1 MTATPK
7 TKLLVPVIALTLA
20 GAAATVRAADDKK
33 SDVPAGDAKAKKAA
47 EKIDIAVTEK
57 GFEPAS
63 IDVKKGQPVE
73 LVFTRKTDHT
83 CIKEVVVDTGA
94 SKVQKPLP
102 LNTPVAIKTKFAKAG
117 TYVCGMNMFSGTV
130 KVQ

>member
-1 MTATPK
+1 MITLK
-7 TKLLVPVIALTLA
+7 TKLLVPVTVLALTLA
-20 GAAATVRAADDKK
+20 GLAAGARAAGDKK
-33 SDVPAGDAKAKKAA
+33 TDAPAADAK
-47 EKIDIAVTEK
+47 KIDIAITEK
-57 GFEPAS
+57 GFEPAT

-83 CIKEVVVDTGA
+83 CIKEVVLDTGS

-102 LNTPVAIKTKFAKAG
+102 LNTPVAIKTKFAKPG